1 MRSKTFPAFGLTVSL
16 MLLVEMQGY
25 GQALSKKAGALC
37 SNMTMLD
44 SKPFSALPV
53 NVRTEIRKTLTPDIL
68 AFAKA
73 TDISM
78 EEGFNL
84 QKVSLDAIEVP
95 MTIKTSKLYVVH
107 WGDALFGVNGA
118 IWIVE
123 VNSHGARN
131 LIAPDE
137 GTNRGRSFGGWG
149 MQTLSNA
156 SGPYPE
162 LMFASKGYHARGGA
176 EAEAECV
183 RKIGAFYN
191 SVACPVDCFDNLNK
205 R

>member
-1 MRSKTFPAFGLTVSL
+1 MRGKTFLGFGFVVTI
-16 MLLVEMQGY
+16 LLFSEMRGY
-25 GQALSKKAGALC
+25 AQILSTKVVTLC
-37 SNMTMLD
+37 SSVTMLD
-44 SKPFSALPV
+44 SMSFSALPASIK
-53 NVRTEIRKTLTPDIL
+53 TEIRKALTPDIL

-73 TDISM
+73 TGIDM

-84 QKVSLDAIEVP
+84 QKIGLDAIEVP
-95 MTIKTSKLYVVH
+95 MTTTKSRLYVVH

-137 GTNRGRSFGGWG
+137 GTNRGRSFSGWG
-149 MQTLSNA
+149 MQTFTNESE
-156 SGPYPE
+156 PYPE
-162 LMFASKGYHARGGA
+162 LIFASKGYRASGGA
-176 EAEAECV
+176 EAEAGCV
-183 RKIGAFYN
+183 RKVGAFYK
-191 SVACPVDCFDNLNK
+191 SVACPVGCFDNLNK

>member
-1 MRSKTFPAFGLTVSL
+1 MCKKTFLGFGLTVSL
-16 MLLVEMQGY
+16 ALLVEMQGY
-25 GQALSKKAGALC
+25 GQALSKKAEALC
-37 SNMTMLD
+37 SNVTMLD

-53 NVRTEIRKTLTPDIL
+53 NVRTEIRKALTPDIL

-78 EEGFNL
+78 QEAFNL
-84 QKVSLDAIEVP
+84 QKVSLDAIQVP
-95 MTIKTSKLYVVH
+95 MTTKTSKLYVVH

-123 VNSHGARN
+123 VNSQGARN

-137 GTNRGRSFGGWG
+137 GMNRGRSFGGWG
-149 MQTLSNA
+149 MQVLSDA

-162 LMFASKGYHARGGA
+162 LMFASKGYHAGGGA

-183 RKIGAFYN
+183 RKIGAFYK
-191 SVACPVDCFDNLNK
+191 SVACPVDCFDNLNN